1 MKESSCA
8 LMKTK
13 KEIYTSVT
21 KVTLNTGSLV
31 IAAEV
36 LSYSL
41 PGAEIE
47 IPQSSFSVFSSLY
60 WTSSAGSRDLLY
72 SPHHHGA
79 EGLSWQKK
87 ENLPNM

>member
-1 MKESSCA
+1 
-8 LMKTK
+8 MKTK
-13 KEIYTSVT
+13 KEIYTSVI

-60 WTSSAGSRDLLY
+60 WTMDKFSRF
-72 SPHHHGA
+72 
-79 EGLSWQKK
+79 
-87 ENLPNM
+87 